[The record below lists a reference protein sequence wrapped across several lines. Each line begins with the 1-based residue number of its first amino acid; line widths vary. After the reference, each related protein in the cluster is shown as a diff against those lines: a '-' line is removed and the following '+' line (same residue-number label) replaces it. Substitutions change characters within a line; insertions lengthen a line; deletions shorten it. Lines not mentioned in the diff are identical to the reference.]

1 MIEIQSKN
9 YHFMIDDKFVDDFIC
24 DIESIS
30 TNNIY
35 IFTFNKPAKYVKSTL
50 GINAPYHSTELDNE
64 IKKIRKQDR
73 VFIHW
78 FSPQLM
84 DILYSIPNETKIYL
98 FFWGADF
105 LEPPSFSHA
114 NNPINRL
121 LYDPLTFKVI
131 KKKYKHELYN
141 LLKNRFLTAIQS
153 GNVKNQI
160 ATIWSNLRFFWDVKS
175 KHKYLNGMN
184 QRKDFLLRI
193 EAIFHWNKFDIEILK
208 ELYNIELKQIYFH
221 YNIGIT
227 SINSIRDVS
236 SNQELTI
243 WLGNSD
249 TETNNHLDVLNDLF
263 HFFKH
268 ENIKIICPLNYGNK
282 KYSDSIVRYGK
293 KKFGER
299 FIAIQNFIDRDT
311 YYRMMDQVDV
321 AIMPHNRGQAGG
333 NVIAFLK
340 KGIKVYMK
348 PQSSIFKY
356 YKSHGLNIFT
366 IENFYNSSFETLKT
380 RLLDKQI
387 MENIKILKRT
397 IDNEENR
404 VVNLNKI
411 LLDE

>member
-1 MIEIQSKN
+1 MKEIYTKN

-30 TNNIY
+30 TNNNY
-35 IFTFNKPAKYVKSTL
+35 IFTFNKPAKYVKSSL
-50 GINAPYHSTELDNE
+50 GINAPYYSIELENE
-64 IKKIRKQDR
+64 IKKIRKQDK

-84 DILYSIPNETKIYL
+84 DVLYLIPNETKIYL

-105 LEPPSFSHA
+105 LEPPSFSHSK
-114 NNPINRL
+114 NPINRF

-131 KKKYKHELYN
+131 KKKYKHELYV
-141 LLKNRFLTAIQS
+141 LLKDRLLKAIYS

-160 ATIWSNLRFFWDVKS
+160 ATIWSNIKFYIDVKS
-175 KHKYLNGMN
+175 KQKYLNGIK

-193 EAIFHWNKFDIEILK
+193 EAIFHWNNFDIETLK

-227 SINSIRDVS
+227 SINQIRGIS

-249 TETNNHLDVLNDLF
+249 TETNNHLDFLNDLS

-282 KYSDSIVRYGK
+282 KYSDVIARYGK

-299 FIAIQNFIDRDT
+299 FIALQDYIDRDT
-311 YYRMMDQVDV
+311 YYSMMNQVDV
-321 AIMPHNRGQAGG
+321 AVMPHNRGQAGG

-340 KGIKVYMK
+340 KGVKVYMK

-366 IENFYNSSFETLKT
+366 IENFYNSSFDELKT
-380 RLLDKQI
+380 RLLDKQK
-387 MENIKILKRT
+387 EDNLKILKRT